1 MSWLSE
7 NVFNPI
13 ENVGSALAH
22 GDITGGKYQASGS
35 DWLKSGLDV
44 AAIGGLGLGAAGLA
58 GAGPLAG
65 VLGGGGAAGGA
76 LPSFGDLGLTADA
89 GSAWG
94 AGAAENPLSA
104 FAADISG
111 GTAIPGGGA
120 GGTPGGLES
129 VLGPYTGGDA
139 PPGFTPPAD
148 ASTGSLGAGGGSG
161 GNWLDTLT
169 SPSQWTL
176 GGVGKGVGVA
186 AAAGGLGLNLLKGNT
201 KTAEQNQLG
210 NLGNFGMQ
218 NAGSLTASGQQL
230 TSYLSNGTLPP
241 NLQAQVDQATKA
253 AKATIIANAAK
264 SGGSTD
270 PTQNTQ
276 LAQDLA
282 AADRNGII
290 LAGDL
295 EMKLA
300 QQGNA
305 MITAGLNAASL
316 SESTYKA
323 LANMDRQDT
332 SNLIQ
337 SIAAFSAA
345 LGGGGMSVK
354 IGSGTANANA

>member
-186 AAAGGLGLNLLKGNT
+186 AAAGGLGLNLLKGNST
-201 KTAEQNQLG
+201 SAAQNQISNDASFLQKQAAPLLAESNQLRSYLENG
-210 NLGNFGMQ
+210 NL
-218 NAGSLTASGQQL
+218 
-230 TSYLSNGTLPP
+230 PP
-241 NLQAQVDQATKA
+241 AIQAQVDQANKA

-282 AADRNGII
+282 AADRNALIA
-290 LAGDL
+290 AGTL
-295 EMKLA
+295 ETNLF
-300 QQGNA
+300 
-305 MITAGLNAASL
+305 TAGQQLLSTGLNTAQL
-316 SESTYKA
+316 SAQLYTT

-332 SNLIQ
+332 QDLTKA
-337 SIAAFSAA
+337 IALFAGS
-345 LGGGGMSVK
+345 LGGGGVNLN
-354 IGSGTANANA
+354 IGGAQKAAA